1 MTVQKT
7 KKDIRWSK
15 VKMKKY
21 IDNLIQYKFLLSELV
36 KKGIK
41 LKYRRSYL
49 GIVWS
54 LLEPLLTM
62 IVLTI
67 VFGTLYGNTDK
78 TFPVYIL
85 TGRLIYSYYSTATK
99 SALKSIRANSAMI
112 KKVYVPKYLYP
123 LSTVIFNY
131 IIFLISLIVLAAV
144 SIVLGIKPTIY
155 LLQAPI
161 ALILVLILSYGCGMI
176 LATIGVFFRD
186 MEYLWS
192 VVLMIIMYTCAIFY
206 YPEKLLKSGWF
217 WILKYNP
224 LYGIIKIFRD
234 SVFGKPINMHY
245 LMYTTAFSL
254 LCLVIGLV
262 CFKKKQDDFI
272 LHI

>member
-1 MTVQKT
+1 MTVQET

-123 LSTVIFNY
+123 LSTVIFYY

>member
-1 MTVQKT
+1 
-7 KKDIRWSK
+7 
-15 VKMKKY
+15 MKKY

-99 SALKSIRANSAMI
+99 SALKSIRDNSAMI

-161 ALILVLILSYGCGMI
+161 ALILVLILSSGIWSIYG
-176 LATIGVFFRD
+176 
-186 MEYLWS
+186 
-192 VVLMIIMYTCAIFY
+192 
-206 YPEKLLKSGWF
+206 
-217 WILKYNP
+217 
-224 LYGIIKIFRD
+224 
-234 SVFGKPINMHY
+234 
-245 LMYTTAFSL
+245 L
-254 LCLVIGLV
+254 LC
-262 CFKKKQDDFI
+262 
-272 LHI
+272 

>member
-1 MTVQKT
+1 
-7 KKDIRWSK
+7 
-15 VKMKKY
+15 MKKY
-21 IDNLIQYKFLLSELV
+21 FDNFMQYQFLLGELV
-36 KKGIK
+36 KKGIR

-49 GIVWS
+49 GIFWS

-85 TGRLIYSYYSTATK
+85 SGRLLYSFYSSATK
-99 SALKSIRANSAMI
+99 AALKSIRSNSGMI

-123 LSTVIFNY
+123 LSSVLYNY
-131 IIFLISLIVLAAV
+131 VIFLISLVVLVVVAG
-144 SIVLGIKPTIY
+144 VLGVRPTWY

-161 ALILVLILSYGCGMI
+161 ALLILLLLAYGSGML

-186 MEYLWS
+186 IEYLWS
-192 VVLMIIMYTCAIFY
+192 VGLMLVMYTCAIFY
-206 YPEKLLKSGWF
+206 YPSKLLKSGWG

-224 LYGIIKIFRD
+224 LYCTIQIFR
-234 SVFGKPINMHY
+234 SAIFGEPMEMGY
-245 LMYTTAFSL
+245 VLYAAGFSAVITL
-254 LCLVIGLV
+254 IGLL
-262 CFKKKQDDFI
+262 CFKKKQDQFI
-272 LHI
+272 LYI

>member
-1 MTVQKT
+1 MTVQET

-99 SALKSIRANSAMI
+99 SALKSIRANSDMI

-192 VVLMIIMYTCAIFY
+192 VLLMIIMYTCAIFY